1 MGISETI
8 VAAIIGALAT
18 MVTAIVQLVR
28 NRAPSDGRP
37 KPKKNRMR
45 SVLATI
51 ALMIGCIVGGY
62 AWSSLRA
69 VSAKDELAATMEAR
83 IHQAVRRACR
93 APESRSR
100 RLRCDAGSGAAIPA
114 RNGETGSAESLAHL
128 PPCRVTRASRRRR
141 PGDLHRRAWRSPSRC
156 VPSIPSAAQTTNVR
170 VQARVPKSESPWLE
184 RDAGAPTLGSLHI
197 AAAPAEYPVSAD
209 QRSVCLDVANFS
221 VEDTLAVR
229 VIVEYAFGG
238 APGELTAAAPAPHL
252 SGACAPQRKTAPK
265 RRRP

>member
-18 MVTAIVQLVR
+18 MLTAIVQLVR

-45 SVLATI
+45 SVFATI

-69 VSAKDELAATMEAR
+69 VSAKEELAATMEAEFTKQFAALAAR
-83 IHQAVRRACR
+83 QN
-93 APESRSR
+93 PEATSSMNS
-100 RLRCDAGSGAAIPA
+100 DPTAIPA
-114 RNGETGSAESLAHL
+114 RNGENGASQSLAHL
-128 PPCRVTRASRRRR
+128 PPCRIHTQPDEVGPVTCTEAVAQ
-141 PGDLHRRAWRSPSRC
+141 PIALCA
-156 VPSIPSAAQTTNVR
+156 SIPSAAHTTNVR

-184 RDAGAPTLGSLHI
+184 RDAGALTLGSLHI
-197 AAAPAEYPVSAD
+197 AAATAEYPVSPD
-209 QRSVCLDVANFS
+209 QKSVCTDVANFS

-238 APGELTAAAPAPHL
+238 AAGELTAAAPAAHSL
-252 SGACAPQRKTAPK
+252 
-265 RRRP
+265 

>member
-18 MVTAIVQLVR
+18 MLTAIVQLVR

-45 SVLATI
+45 SVLATV

-69 VSAKDELAATMEAR
+69 VSAKEDLKATMEAEFTR
-83 IHQAVRRACR
+83 QFAALAAHQTPAGADGTNPA
-93 APESRSR
+93 APGES
-100 RLRCDAGSGAAIPA
+100 GTAIPA

-128 PPCRVTRASRRRR
+128 PPCKISSQPDEVGPVTCTERVSQTVA
-141 PGDLHRRAWRSPSRC
+141 LCA
-156 VPSIPSAAQTTNVR
+156 SIPSAAHATNVR

-197 AAAPAEYPVSAD
+197 AAQPAEYPVSAD
-209 QRSVCLDVANFS
+209 KRSVCLDVANWS
-221 VEDTLAVR
+221 VDDTLAVR

-238 APGELTAAAPAPHL
+238 AAANELTAAAPSARSL
-252 SGACAPQRKTAPK
+252 
-265 RRRP
+265 

>member
-18 MVTAIVQLVR
+18 MLTAIFQLVR

-69 VSAKDELAATMEAR
+69 VSAKEELAATMEAEFTKQFAALAAR
-83 IHQAVRRACR
+83 QN
-93 APESRSR
+93 PEA
-100 RLRCDAGSGAAIPA
+100 AGSMNPDPTAIPA
-114 RNGETGSAESLAHL
+114 RNGENGASQSLAHL
-128 PPCRVTRASRRRR
+128 PPCRIHTQPDEVGPVTCTDAVAQSIA
-141 PGDLHRRAWRSPSRC
+141 LCA
-156 VPSIPSAAQTTNVR
+156 SIPSAAHATNVR

-184 RDAGAPTLGSLHI
+184 RDAGALTLGSLHV
-197 AAAPAEYPVSAD
+197 AAATAEYPVSPD
-209 QRSVCLDVANFS
+209 QKSVCTDVANFS

-238 APGELTAAAPAPHL
+238 AAGELTAAAPSPATL
-252 SGACAPQRKTAPK
+252 
-265 RRRP
+265 

>member
-18 MVTAIVQLVR
+18 MLTAIVQLVR

-62 AWSSLRA
+62 GWSSLRA
-69 VSAKDELAATMEAR
+69 VSAKEELAATMEAEFTKQFAALAAR
-83 IHQAVRRACR
+83 QNPE
-93 APESRSR
+93 AP
-100 RLRCDAGSGAAIPA
+100 GSMDSDPTAIPA
-114 RNGETGSAESLAHL
+114 RNGENGASQSLAHL
-128 PPCRVTRASRRRR
+128 PPCRIHTQPDEVGPVTCTDAVAQ
-141 PGDLHRRAWRSPSRC
+141 PIALCA
-156 VPSIPSAAQTTNVR
+156 SIPSAAHTTNVR

-184 RDAGAPTLGSLHI
+184 RDAGALTLGSLHV
-197 AAAPAEYPVSAD
+197 AAATAEYPVSPD
-209 QRSVCLDVANFS
+209 QKSVCTDLANFS

-238 APGELTAAAPAPHL
+238 APGELTAAAPAAHSL
-252 SGACAPQRKTAPK
+252 
-265 RRRP
+265 

>member
-18 MVTAIVQLVR
+18 MLTAIVQLVR

-69 VSAKDELAATMEAR
+69 VSAKEELAATMEAEFTKQFAALAAR
-83 IHQAVRRACR
+83 QN
-93 APESRSR
+93 PETP
-100 RLRCDAGSGAAIPA
+100 GSMNPDPTAIPA
-114 RNGETGSAESLAHL
+114 RNGENGASQSLAHL
-128 PPCRVTRASRRRR
+128 PPCRIHTQPDEVGPVTCTDAVAQ
-141 PGDLHRRAWRSPSRC
+141 PIALCA
-156 VPSIPSAAQTTNVR
+156 SIPSAAHTTNVR

-184 RDAGAPTLGSLHI
+184 RDAGALTLGSLHV
-197 AAAPAEYPVSAD
+197 AAATAEYPVSPD
-209 QRSVCLDVANFS
+209 QKSVCTDLANFS

-238 APGELTAAAPAPHL
+238 APGELTAAAPGPATL
-252 SGACAPQRKTAPK
+252 
-265 RRRP
+265 

>member
-18 MVTAIVQLVR
+18 MLTAIVQLVR

-69 VSAKDELAATMEAR
+69 VSSKEELAATMEAEFTK
-83 IHQAVRRACR
+83 QF
-93 APESRSR
+93 
-100 RLRCDAGSGAAIPA
+100 AALAARQNPASDPTTISA

-128 PPCRVTRASRRRR
+128 PPCRIHTQPDDVGPVTCTDAAAQ
-141 PGDLHRRAWRSPSRC
+141 PIALCA
-156 VPSIPSAAQTTNVR
+156 SIPSAAHATNVR

-184 RDAGAPTLGSLHI
+184 RDSGAPTLGSLHI
-197 AAAPAEYPVSAD
+197 APATAEYPVSPD
-209 QRSVCLDVANFS
+209 QKSVCTDVANFS

-238 APGELTAAAPAPHL
+238 APGELTAAAPSSATL
-252 SGACAPQRKTAPK
+252 
-265 RRRP
+265 

>member
-1 MGISETI
+1 MDLSETI

-18 MVTAIVQLVR
+18 MGTAIFQLVR

-51 ALMIGCIVGGY
+51 ALMIGCIVGGF

-69 VSAKDELAATMEAR
+69 VSAKEELQATMKAEFAEQFAALAVKQ
-83 IHQAVRRACR
+83 QAVTNSDPA
-93 APESRSR
+93 APGG
-100 RLRCDAGSGAAIPA
+100 DASSLPA
-114 RNGETGSAESLAHL
+114 RLGETGSAESLAHL
-128 PPCRVTRASRRRR
+128 PPCRLNAQPDDVGPVSCTDRVAQTIALCAAVPAAS
-141 PGDLHRRAWRSPSRC
+141 
-156 VPSIPSAAQTTNVR
+156 QTTNVR

-197 AAAPAEYPVSAD
+197 AEAPVEYPVSAD
-209 QRSVCLDVANFS
+209 QRSVCLDVSNWS

-229 VIVEYAFGG
+229 VTVDYAFGPK
-238 APGELTAAAPAPHL
+238 PGSELTAATP
-252 SGACAPQRKTAPK
+252 GAATL
-265 RRRP
+265 